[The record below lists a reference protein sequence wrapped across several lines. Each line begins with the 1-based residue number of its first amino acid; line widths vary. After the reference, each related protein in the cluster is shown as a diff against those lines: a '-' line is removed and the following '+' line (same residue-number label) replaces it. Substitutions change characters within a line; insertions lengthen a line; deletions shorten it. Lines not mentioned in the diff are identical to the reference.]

1 MLFDLLNQHLHL
13 VVWLFSFGWF
23 YFKLNK
29 LNSQIEEK
37 LSKQETK
44 LNSAVEKLEV
54 GIGEVK
60 NRTRCKMLD
69 REARRN

>member
-1 MLFDLLNQHLHL
+1 MWLDLLNQHLHL
-13 VVWLFSFGWF
+13 ILWIFSFGWI

-29 LNSQIEEK
+29 LNKQVEEK
-37 LSKQETK
+37 LLTQETK
-44 LNSAVEKLEV
+44 LNSAIEKLEI
-54 GIGEVK
+54 GIDEVK